1 MLFLVP
7 WFSRRT
13 GWLHWVREF
22 FPPLI
27 FHLSWRGS
35 STGLRNRSG
44 ATHQWCERWLEKTLV
59 SIDISTINIHKPVRE
74 LGVIF
79 CPQLP
84 QLVEKTEL
92 ENHQPQLILEGDLL
106 LPVQWLLLHWR
117 WLQARQGLK
126 ISAVFWPKKSSG
138 RESRRFQG

>member
-1 MLFLVP
+1 MIFPANLLG
-7 WFSRRT
+7 SI
-13 GWLHWVREF
+13 EF
-22 FPPLI
+22 KSFCSTFDFPPLLEGK
-27 FHLSWRGS
+27 FQRFV
-35 STGLRNRSG
+35 STD
-44 ATHQWCERWLEKTLV
+44 LV
-59 SIDISTINIHKPVRE
+59 PLTSDVNVGKNPSKYRYIYLINIHKPVRE

-126 ISAVFWPKKSSG
+126 ISAVF
-138 RESRRFQG
+138 